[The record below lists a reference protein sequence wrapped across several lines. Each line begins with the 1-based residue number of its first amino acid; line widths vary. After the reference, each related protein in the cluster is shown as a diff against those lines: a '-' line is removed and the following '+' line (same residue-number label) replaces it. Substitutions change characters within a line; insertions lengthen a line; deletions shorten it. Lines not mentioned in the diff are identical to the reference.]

1 MEFGVDFSLVNGLFL
16 LLDLSVIFSRLLL
29 SFFVG
34 FAVVLSHLLNL
45 QVEGLLFVTK
55 TLELVLVLQFF
66 GDVVCELIELQLGK
80 LVLEPFVPVHEF
92 LLVLFYFLLVAL
104 HVGVVLQLLA
114 ESVGRLLQVS
124 RNSLNGRLT
133 TSVIGL

>member
-1 MEFGVDFSLVNGLFL
+1 MEFGVDFSLVNGLL
-16 LLDLSVIFSRLLL
+16 LFLDLSVIFGRLLL
-29 SFFVG
+29 RFFVG
-34 FAVVLSHLLNL
+34 FAVVLSHLLDL
-45 QVEGLLFVTK
+45 QVEGLLFVSK

-124 RNSLNGRLT
+124 RNSLNRRLT

>member
-1 MEFGVDFSLVNGLFL
+1 VEFGVDFSLVNGLFL

-124 RNSLNGRLT
+124 RNSLNRRLT

>member
-16 LLDLSVIFSRLLL
+16 FLDLSVIFSRLLL

-92 LLVLFYFLLVAL
+92 LLVLFYFILVAL

-124 RNSLNGRLT
+124 RNSLNRGLT

>member
-16 LLDLSVIFSRLLL
+16 FLDLSVIFSRLLL
-29 SFFVG
+29 RFFVG

-55 TLELVLVLQFF
+55 TLEFVLVLQFF

-124 RNSLNGRLT
+124 RNSLNRRLT

>member
-16 LLDLSVIFSRLLL
+16 FLDLGVIFSRLLL
-29 SFFVG
+29 RFFVG

-124 RNSLNGRLT
+124 RNSLNRRLT

>member
-16 LLDLSVIFSRLLL
+16 FLDLGVIFSRLLL
-29 SFFVG
+29 RFFVG

-55 TLELVLVLQFF
+55 TLEFVLVLQFF

-124 RNSLNGRLT
+124 RNSLNRRLT